1 MFSKTTFI
9 AFSAAWF
16 YVSLF
21 FLYLWSGHIEKHWQ
35 LTLTLHWSLRPLSC
49 WRSVLVFQDPSL
61 QLWSL
66 KLVSDQ
72 QASALLWV
80 TLIEH
85 STSLLNIYADFL
97 HANTRIYIIWCL
109 NFHWLCS
116 YICVFLSSDVFH
128 PFKHG
133 PEDWCERSVFIVSW
147 CRTGSRFHS
156 PPLSGRL

>member
-1 MFSKTTFI
+1 MVLRFTFYFI
-9 AFSAAWF
+9 F
-16 YVSLF
+16 
-21 FLYLWSGHIEKHWQ
+21 YLWSGHIEKHWQ

-97 HANTRIYIIWCL
+97 HANTIIYIIWRL

-116 YICVFLSSDVFH
+116 YICVSLSSDVFH